1 LLILV
6 GVQWVISWLVMRVLE
21 ELAQREVKVGLDL
34 QVK

>member
-1 LLILV
+1 LV

-21 ELAQREVKVGLDL
+21 ELAQCEVKVGLDL